1 MKYSWFL
8 LTKMKI
14 LKLNSKYL
22 SLNLK
27 CITKFIFILINFYFK
42 FFSNISDNNLEQS
55 LTKAN
60 NSNNERVEKYV
71 VSSSKNNK

>member
-1 MKYSWFL
+1 
-8 LTKMKI
+8 MKI

-27 CITKFIFILINFYFK
+27 YITKFTFISINFYFK

-55 LTKAN
+55 STEAN
-60 NSNNERVEKYV
+60 NSSNEGVEKYV
-71 VSSSKNNK
+71 VSSPKNNK